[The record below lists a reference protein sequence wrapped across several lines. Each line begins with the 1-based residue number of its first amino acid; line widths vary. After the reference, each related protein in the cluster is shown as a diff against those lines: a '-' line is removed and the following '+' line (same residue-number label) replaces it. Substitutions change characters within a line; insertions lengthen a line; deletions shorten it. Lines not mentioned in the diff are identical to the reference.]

1 MIKLALV
8 ESVSRQYLH
17 MQKTMRRNKKLMSSG
32 KLITVLVIFFSVLA
46 IYATNITS
54 ASTKGYFHRQ
64 ETKKNDTLTFDRS
77 IIDLD
82 ILKLEQ
88 KLLNEVQNNSST
100 WYRSQDRVEI
110 VTTYNDDLVI
120 ADRATQ

>member
-17 MQKTMRRNKKLMSSG
+17 MQKTMRRNRKLMSSG
-32 KLITVLVIFFSVLA
+32 KLITVLIIFFSVLA

-64 ETKKNDTLTFDRS
+64 ETKKNDALTFDRS
-77 IIDLD
+77 IVDLD

-88 KLLNEVQNNSST
+88 KLLNEVQ
-100 WYRSQDRVEI
+100 
-110 VTTYNDDLVI
+110 
-120 ADRATQ
+120 